1 MSMATASA
9 GPKSSGLRSAG
20 LNGHALTVNGSVRE
34 RAKNGRSV
42 QQAGAVALI
51 VRASSTGLRFNPRTP
66 YEVWQ
71 VLGSRIAA
79 RANSSTW
86 WLADWVV
93 FGEHR
98 YGDRYRD
105 AIDATGL
112 DYQTLRNYAVVA
124 RRFKMSRRRDDLSF
138 QHHAEVCALSHD
150 EQDRWLVLASK
161 NGWSKR
167 ELRAHVREEVNSD
180 GQGSDRRALHLM
192 VDVPRERRWRAA
204 AARCDARFDDWVV
217 QSLDRA
223 ARDGVET
230 DASADSPT
238 SPRAEREETPQ

>member
-1 MSMATASA
+1 MRMATLRVGRESSGVNSA
-9 GPKSSGLRSAG
+9 GAAG
-20 LNGHALTVNGSVRE
+20 RPPTVNGMVRE
-34 RAKNGRSV
+34 RASSGRLV

-51 VRASSTGLRFNPRTP
+51 VRASNTGLRFNPRTP

-124 RRFKMSRRRDDLSF
+124 RRFKMSRRRDDPSF
-138 QHHAEVCALSHD
+138 PHHAEVCALSHD
-150 EQDRWLVLASK
+150 EQDRWLDLASK

-167 ELRAHVREEVNSD
+167 ELRAHVRDEANTD
-180 GQGSDRRALHLM
+180 GQAGDRRALRLM
-192 VDVPRERRWRAA
+192 VDMPRERRWRAA
-204 AARCDARFDDWVV
+204 AARRDARFDDWVV

-223 ARDGVET
+223 ARDGVEA
-230 DASADSPT
+230 DVSAVSPP
-238 SPRAEREETPQ
+238 SPS